1 MKDLNIEIGKRIAEE
16 LERKGVLQKE
26 LAKELGLSETA
37 VSRYISGERELKIGT
52 FLEIIK
58 ILEVSSDDILGL

>member
-1 MKDLNIEIGKRIAEE
+1 MRDLNIEIGKRIAEE

-37 VSRYISGERELKIGT
+37 VSRYISGKRELKIGT

-58 ILEVSSDDILGL
+58 ILEVSADYMLDL